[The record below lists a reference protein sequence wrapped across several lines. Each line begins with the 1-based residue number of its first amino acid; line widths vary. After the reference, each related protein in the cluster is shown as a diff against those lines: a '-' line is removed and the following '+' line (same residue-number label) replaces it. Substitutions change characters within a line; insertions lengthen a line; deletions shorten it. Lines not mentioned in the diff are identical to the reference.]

1 MSELYD
7 KVDYNNLNFG
17 YVGPTKS
24 VSFYDYMDSKELFN
38 KIRYNRINFDDVLKR
53 QNEFLN
59 KLSNVKI
66 GKKKKKND
74 KQKEIINN
82 LEYLHL

>member
-17 YVGPTKS
+17 HVGPTKS

-66 GKKKKKND
+66 GKKKKK
-74 KQKEIINN
+74 KMISKKR
-82 LEYLHL
+82 